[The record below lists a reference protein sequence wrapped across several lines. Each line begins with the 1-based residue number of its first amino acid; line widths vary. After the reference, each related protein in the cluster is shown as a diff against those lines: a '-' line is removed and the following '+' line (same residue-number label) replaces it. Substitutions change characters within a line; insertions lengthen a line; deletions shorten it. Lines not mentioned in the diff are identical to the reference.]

1 MYVGCRICLDYSM
14 NECED
19 GKDVVWVGGNG
30 YKGEEPRKL
39 LTKKA
44 IVL

>member
-1 MYVGCRICLDYSM
+1 M

-19 GKDVVWVGGNG
+19 GKDVVCIGGNG
-30 YKGEEPRKL
+30 YKGEDLRKL